1 MLSKVHF
8 HLDSVWLKWNP
19 RSSTKNQEWSFCLC
33 LFYATCDMRPV
44 VKLGV
49 VSMLVLCLCGE
60 WDRCQRCAHSPSY
73 ISIFLLFTSYL
84 PPIYLFSVSLL
95 FSKVWGYIWYSR
107 ALSQTSYIMTSLS
120 SPQKLDLETTKQRLM
135 GQFSAWKPGTPEILF
150 AAAIVYGRLCWAWTN
165 PHDLLAGFPM
175 LWRMMVMCVDWT
187 SYEPGRILNPQ
198 LPFDILLKEW

>member
-95 FSKVWGYIWYSR
+95 FSKSEDIFDTHVRCPRRHIEWRHCRAHRSWIWKQQNNAWWANFQRGNPVRQKFSLPLPLSMAGSVEHEPIRTICLPVFPCSDVWWSCALIEQAMNQEGYLT
-107 ALSQTSYIMTSLS
+107 LSCRSIS
-120 SPQKLDLETTKQRLM
+120 
-135 GQFSAWKPGTPEILF
+135 
-150 AAAIVYGRLCWAWTN
+150 C
-165 PHDLLAGFPM
+165 
-175 LWRMMVMCVDWT
+175 
-187 SYEPGRILNPQ
+187 
-198 LPFDILLKEW
+198 